1 MSRDEIIR
9 MAREAD
15 LIDFRD
21 ADDDPHT
28 EQMVEFLERFAA
40 LVAAREREACAA
52 LIESTTE
59 RSRWI
64 RGGINGTPIEPC
76 QYAAAIRAR
85 GMP

>member
-1 MSRDEIIR
+1 MSRAEIIA

-28 EQMVEFLERFAA
+28 EEVVEFLERFAA

-52 LIESTTE
+52 LCAEWGCICDSGRRHGAKVGAQECVTLIRKRST
-59 RSRWI
+59 S
-64 RGGINGTPIEPC
+64 
-76 QYAAAIRAR
+76 
-85 GMP
+85 

>member
-40 LVAAREREACAA
+40 LVAARERVT
-52 LIESTTE
+52 LIRKRST
-59 RSRWI
+59 S
-64 RGGINGTPIEPC
+64 
-76 QYAAAIRAR
+76 
-85 GMP
+85 